1 MGGFAVPQQIFLSV
15 DQTSNALLDGSVAGI
30 MGLAF
35 QSLASTKALPFWQAL
50 VNNNSWTSPEMSF
63 WLTRFINDNNAQ
75 SEEPGGVLTLGGT
88 NSSLFT
94 GDIQFLNMPSD
105 VTESFW
111 LLQMSS
117 ITVQGNNVQ
126 IATGNEAMSAIDT
139 GTTLIGGPST
149 DVQNIW
155 AAVPGSSPLTGNMAG
170 FYGFPC
176 STKVEISLS
185 FGGNSWPINTAD
197 MNAGSAGT
205 DGQCMGAIFD
215 LSAGSSAGGGAG
227 NPNWVVGDTFLKN
240 VYTVF
245 RSSPPS
251 IGFAQLS
258 NAAGGSGTPGSGTP
272 QASGS
277 SPLPTG
283 RGATSFRTTSIRAI
297 SPPLLLA
304 LITSALML

>member
-1 MGGFAVPQQIFLSV
+1 MVLALYRVHLRKTLYQWEDSLCHNKYSVSTYLSSHFATDVGLHLVVSV

-117 ITVQGNNVQ
+117 AYGQHMPFET
-126 IATGNEAMSAIDT
+126 EAHNAI
-139 GTTLIGGPST
+139 PHRY
-149 DVQNIW
+149 NR
-155 AAVPGSSPLTGNMAG
+155 PR
-170 FYGFPC
+170 
-176 STKVEISLS
+176 E
-185 FGGNSWPINTAD
+185 
-197 MNAGSAGT
+197 
-205 DGQCMGAIFD
+205 
-215 LSAGSSAGGGAG
+215 
-227 NPNWVVGDTFLKN
+227 
-240 VYTVF
+240 
-245 RSSPPS
+245 
-251 IGFAQLS
+251 
-258 NAAGGSGTPGSGTP
+258 
-272 QASGS
+272 
-277 SPLPTG
+277 
-283 RGATSFRTTSIRAI
+283 
-297 SPPLLLA
+297 
-304 LITSALML
+304 